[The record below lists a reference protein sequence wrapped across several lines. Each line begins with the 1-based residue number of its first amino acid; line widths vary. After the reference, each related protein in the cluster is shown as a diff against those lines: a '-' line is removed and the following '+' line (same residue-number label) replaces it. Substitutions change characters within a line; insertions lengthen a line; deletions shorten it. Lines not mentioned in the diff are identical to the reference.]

1 MDQTL
6 MEKDLFA
13 FWGIAVAVFSF
24 LLGTNVRQAV
34 EQDLKNPN
42 RIEGVSDLALLVA
55 LFAWFLLYL
64 YSTYFEAKG
73 MGLVFPPEVLDK
85 LGTNVSFLVMA
96 LALAVFFAL
105 ILAYHEKIIVV
116 CIMAILLG
124 VVDTFGNQTL
134 MSGMLALSANSNST
148 EFVQKC
154 SETIWYAYYINN
166 PQLQRIFL
174 YIAIAITALVL
185 AIYREQLSNRVPPN
199 LARNISKYLIII
211 AIIFNEATMLNW
223 RTERENALEEVGRSY
238 YFQWSPY
245 NPISSSSKT
254 VKTGNCPITL

>member
-6 MEKDLFA
+6 LEKDLFA

-34 EQDLKNPN
+34 EKDIKNPN
-42 RIEGVSDLALLVA
+42 PIEGVSDLILLAV

-73 MGLVFPPEVLDK
+73 MGLVFPPEVLEK
-85 LGTNVSFLVMA
+85 LGTNVSFLAMA

-116 CIMAILLG
+116 CVMAILLG
-124 VVDTFGNQTL
+124 VVDAFGNQTL
-134 MSGMLALSANSNST
+134 MSGMLALAINSEST

-154 SETIWYAYYINN
+154 SETIWHAYYIKN
-166 PQLQRIFL
+166 PQIQRIML
-174 YIAIAITALVL
+174 YMAIAIIALVL
-185 AIYREQLSNRVPPN
+185 AIYQERLSERLPEG
-199 LARNISKYLIII
+199 LAKNISKYL
-211 AIIFNEATMLNW
+211 TQ
-223 RTERENALEEVGRSY
+223 V
-238 YFQWSPY
+238 
-245 NPISSSSKT
+245 
-254 VKTGNCPITL
+254 